1 MRIVFFISVI
11 FITFIAC
18 DAPRVNPFDPDSETY
33 QSDAPILSSTEFI
46 SSFENFNSR
55 TTLTFQTD
63 VTLLNNTIISKA
75 EIVLN
80 ESDYIQEL
88 TRIKAGAIN
97 TYQIEMPL
105 ENIDSLL
112 TPENIV
118 EKDFEIKLTTAGN
131 DVFLYSPFHIRRV
144 IMEDLNLLL
153 PDPDSEESGTVLFT
167 WEPVK
172 LNYDF
177 TFRIEVYTLQQFGLI
192 GKIENIPS
200 DSTNFLLEDQS
211 ILNKLD
217 NLDNFWAL
225 FIVDKMGNSC
235 KSTFNIFNYTR

>member
-1 MRIVFFISVI
+1 MRTNIVIAFVLII
-11 FITFIAC
+11 FIAC
-18 DAPRVNPFDPDSETY
+18 DAPRVNPFDPNSETY

-55 TTLTFQTD
+55 TTLTFQTN
-63 VTLLNNTIISKA
+63 VTPQNNTIISKA
-75 EIVLN
+75 EILLS
-80 ESDYIQEL
+80 ESNYIQEL
-88 TRIKAGAIN
+88 PRIKAGAVN
-97 TYQIEMPL
+97 TYKLDMPL
-105 ENIDSLL
+105 ESIDSLL

-118 EKDFEIKLTTAGN
+118 EKNFEIKLTTAKN
-131 DVFLYSPFHIRRV
+131 EVFLYSPFHIRRV

-153 PDPDSEESGTVLFT
+153 PEPDSEQSGEVLFT
-167 WEPVK
+167 WVPIK